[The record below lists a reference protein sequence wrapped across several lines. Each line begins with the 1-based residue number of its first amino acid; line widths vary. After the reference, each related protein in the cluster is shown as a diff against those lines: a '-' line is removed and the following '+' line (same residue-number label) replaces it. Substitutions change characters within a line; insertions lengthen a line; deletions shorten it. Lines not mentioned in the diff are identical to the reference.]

1 MDVDQLL
8 SRIQSLVYV
17 PAYDDHKASVNALYY
32 APEGEEPVLL
42 ANGTVE
48 MTFRVTPVEA
58 AGQLVAA
65 YAAEPEMFSLEME
78 QVKTRATVPALNIQK
93 VRPTRRATA
102 ASS

>member
-65 YAAEPEMFSLEME
+65 YARCSRW
-78 QVKTRATVPALNIQK
+78 KWNR
-93 VRPTRRATA
+93 
-102 ASS
+102 